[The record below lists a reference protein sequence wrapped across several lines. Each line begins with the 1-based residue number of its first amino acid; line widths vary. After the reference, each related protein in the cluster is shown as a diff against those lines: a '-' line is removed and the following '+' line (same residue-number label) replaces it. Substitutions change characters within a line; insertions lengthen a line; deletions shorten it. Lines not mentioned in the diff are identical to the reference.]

1 MDIPLDKLLSDLSF
15 AKPRARN
22 ICIEDTYDVKRSGI
36 SDTLVIVM
44 IKIIRFNSSIY
55 QDKLELEIT
64 AKKLKTPPSVSNY
77 KLTGQR
83 SECMH
88 PHILL
93 SLVIKSK
100 CKLSFALINI

>member
-1 MDIPLDKLLSDLSF
+1 MH
-15 AKPRARN
+15 
-22 ICIEDTYDVKRSGI
+22 IEDTYDVKRSGV

-44 IKIIRFNSSIY
+44 MKIISIDSSVY

-64 AKKLKTPPSVSNY
+64 AKKLKTPPSVINY

-88 PHILL
+88 RITCSHQ
-93 SLVIKSK
+93 S
-100 CKLSFALINI
+100 